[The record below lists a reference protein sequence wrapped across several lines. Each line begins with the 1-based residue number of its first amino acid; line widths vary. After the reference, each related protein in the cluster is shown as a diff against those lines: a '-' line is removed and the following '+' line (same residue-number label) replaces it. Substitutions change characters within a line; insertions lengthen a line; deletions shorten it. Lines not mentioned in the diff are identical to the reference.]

1 MTAQKNKC
9 KINSN
14 IIEQKPIIYNIFWL
28 FDNSTWERAQNLAKS
43 RAWGWNRFTHL
54 TRVYFV
60 IAGSVTNLK
69 AIPKILNI
77 FKII

>member
-1 MTAQKNKC
+1 MTAQKNKY

-28 FDNSTWERAQNLAKS
+28 FDNSIWERAQNLAKS
-43 RAWGWNRFTHL
+43 PAWGWNRFTHL

-60 IAGSVTNLK
+60 
-69 AIPKILNI
+69 
-77 FKII
+77 